1 MDYYEQKF
9 RESGIIIRHLWRLLM
24 IVIVF
29 MVLSCVITLLSG
41 CKPFQKVQVVERHTV
56 DTLYRSKVQHD
67 SIHVHDSVF
76 VSSRGDTVMVERWHT
91 KWKLQILNDTI
102 YRTRQDT
109 IPKPYEVVREKQLT
123 WYQKAKLKYGELLIG
138 FFFFVIMLLIIF
150 LHRRRPR

>member
-1 MDYYEQKF
+1 MDYYEEKF
-9 RESGIIIRHLWRLLM
+9 RKSGNIIRMLWRLLLLTLAFTIGM
-24 IVIVF
+24 
-29 MVLSCVITLLSG
+29 CVVSLFES
-41 CKPFQKVQVVERHTV
+41 CKPLQKVQVVERHTV

-76 VSSRGDTVMVERWHT
+76 VSSRGDTVTVERWHT

-123 WYQKAKLKYGELLIG
+123 WYQNAKLKFSEIVIG
-138 FFFFVIMLLIIF
+138 IFFFIIMLVFIY
-150 LHRRRPR
+150 RRRPR

>member
-24 IVIVF
+24 
-29 MVLSCVITLLSG
+29 MVVGFTLLLCVITLMSG
-41 CKPFQKVQVVERHTV
+41 CKPLQKVQVVERHTV
-56 DTLYRSKVQHD
+56 DTLYRSMVQHD

-102 YRTRQDT
+102 YRTRHDT

-123 WYQKAKLKYGELLIG
+123 WYQMAKLKYSEPIIG
-138 FFFFVIMLLIIF
+138 FFFFIIMLLIF
-150 LHRRRPR
+150 FYRRRPR